1 MSINYKKSPIS
12 AAIAA
17 TFVSLSCVHSV
28 QAISDE
34 KLSKIEQLEKDLQE
48 QEIEQITVVGIQAGI
63 LRAQAI
69 KADAPSVVE
78 ALSIEDLGNFSDE
91 SLADALQRVPGL
103 QVEQDD
109 SGTGGDR
116 VSIRGIGPQF
126 VVTTI
131 NGRTPMSSGGEGI
144 QDLRSFNL
152 NTIPTEILGAALI
165 YKTPTAKNIESGLAG
180 TVDLQTLK
188 PLQIKK
194 FKGSNFFGQVKL
206 QSTYSDLSEEYSP
219 RGSIMFGAKNEN
231 DTLGAYVSM
240 ISAKDYRKR
249 DESTLRFKT
258 VGLQI
263 DNNRDGQYTEEGDGP
278 INEYRV
284 PDVLTLNPIEEER
297 ERFGLATAIQWR
309 PTENIDINFDYFN
322 SSFDNRSKRNKAS
335 VTFGKTFT
343 GNSTVRLFNPDRITI
358 KENTVVAFSPNPA
371 TQNLGSGADHPGWE
385 YLAPTQSFRPEF
397 SALKYDNLVDN
408 EVYGLNFDWNNGD
421 DLFINVDVSSSKTDF
436 YQSLENKAKFQHK
449 VSNNPILQ
457 VDPNYVAYNA
467 LGDAPY
473 MTFGA
478 DALNQE
484 NFSFGTMIDR
494 EIVNVGKNDAIAI
507 DVSKYLTDDLLLDF
521 GARYSTSSV
530 DVRVAK
536 PANYKLN
543 AEQQEKLRAVIGVNS
558 LTDPFLDDVFPEQS
572 LNQWLKLDFD
582 ALTQA
587 VPEATSATGL
597 DDGIYD
603 GDILT
608 AADREDDYPLEL
620 GQSFYVEEETLSLYA
635 QLNYDFEIGDMPVS
649 TNFGVRGIKV
659 ATEAIGFGNIDVR
672 DPYPAGDAQTDVDGD
687 DDTNDIPDSIKLSS
701 AATIVT
707 DEYWE
712 VLPAFNIN
720 FNLIENINLRFSA
733 SKVMTRP
740 KLTDIAPKNDLK
752 LYNNEYAFETDP
764 EGYAEFEHRV
774 STGKA
779 GNVELKPYTAIQ
791 YDTTLEIYTE
801 NGGAYYASVFYK
813 DVSDYIVN
821 QNINPETMA
830 LPVDPDGFFAE
841 NGVDLPELMANSEYD
856 IIMPVNFSDGVIQGV
871 EIGLNQTLDFL
882 PWSGFGVQANY
893 AYVDSKFDKNVGGEG
908 VGFPGSSTNSA
919 NFTGYYENKGFSV
932 RVAYAWRDNYLRT
945 LGTPG
950 SDRNSD
956 IKFNEGFGNLSF
968 NMSYRIMKGV
978 QVRFSAANMLDADL
992 RSYVANSPEVVSD
1005 YTTRGRNYTLG
1016 LNLNF

>member
-1 MSINYKKSPIS
+1 MNINYKKTPIA

-17 TFVSLSCVHSV
+17 SLLSLSCAHSV
-28 QAISDE
+28 QAAVE
-34 KLSKIEQLEKDLQE
+34 KKLTKIEQVEKDLQD
-48 QEIEQITVVGIQAGI
+48 QEIELITVVGIKAGI

-69 KADAPSVVE
+69 KADAASVVE
-78 ALSIEDLGNFSDE
+78 ALSIEDLGNFSDD

-194 FKGSNFFGQVKL
+194 FRESNFFGQVKL
-206 QSTYSDLSEEYSP
+206 QSTYSELSEQYSP
-219 RGSIMFGAKNEN
+219 RGSIMLGAKNDD
-231 DTLGAYVSM
+231 DTLGGYVSV
-240 ISAKDYRKR
+240 ISAKDYRSK

-258 VGLQI
+258 VGMQI
-263 DNNRDGQYTEEGDGP
+263 DNNKDGQYTEEGDGP

-284 PDVLTLNPIEEER
+284 PDVLTLNPIVEER
-297 ERFGLATAIQWR
+297 ERLGIATAIQWR
-309 PTENIDINFDYFN
+309 PSENIDINLDYFK
-322 SSFDNRSKRNKAS
+322 SSFDNRSKRNKAT
-335 VTFGKTFT
+335 VNFGKLFSK
-343 GNSTVRLFNPDRITI
+343 NPSVRLFNPDRITI
-358 KENTVVAFSPNPA
+358 KENTVVAFDPNPA
-371 TQNLGSGADHPGWE
+371 TQNLGSGSDHPGWE
-385 YLAPTQSFRPEF
+385 YTAPTQTLKPEF
-397 SALKYDNLVDN
+397 SALEYDNFVDN

-421 DLFINVDVSSSKTDF
+421 DLFINVDLSSSKVDF
-436 YQSLENKAKFQHK
+436 YQSLENKGKFKHK
-449 VSNNPILQ
+449 VNNADNIHADQ
-457 VDPNYVAYNA
+457 NYVAYNA
-467 LGDAPY
+467 LGDTPY
-473 MTFGA
+473 ITFGTDVIDPA
-478 DALNQE
+478 NLG
-484 NFSFGTMIDR
+484 FSSMIDK

-507 DVSKYLTDDLLLDF
+507 DLSKYLTDDLILDV
-521 GARYSTSSV
+521 GVRYSKSSV

-536 PANYKLN
+536 PVNYTLS
-543 AEQQEKLRAVIGVNS
+543 AEQQDKIRAQLGVNG
-558 LTDPFLDDVFPEQS
+558 LTDPFLEGVFPAQA

-582 ALTQA
+582 ALTNA

-608 AADREDDYPLEL
+608 AASRTDDFPLSL
-620 GQSFYVEEETLSLYA
+620 GESFYVEEETLSLYA
-635 QLNYDFEIGDMPVS
+635 QLNLDFEIADMPVT

-659 ATEAIGFGNIDVR
+659 STEAIGFGNVEVK
-672 DPYPAGDAQTDVDGD
+672 DPWLALDLETDADGD
-687 DDTNDIPDSIKLSS
+687 GDFNDVPDKLSLAS
-701 AATIVT
+701 AATIVN

-720 FNLIENINLRFSA
+720 FNVVDNVNLRFSA

-740 KLTDIAPKNDLK
+740 KLTDIAPKNK
-752 LYNNEYAFETDP
+752 LNLFNENAWEIDP
-764 EGYAEFEHRV
+764 EAYEDSPTKVA
-774 STGKA
+774 TGKA
-779 GNVELKPYTAIQ
+779 GNVDLKPYTAIQ
-791 YDTTLEIYTE
+791 YDTTLEWYTE

-821 QNINPETMA
+821 QNVNPES
-830 LPVDPDGFFAE
+830 LQIPEDPEGYFAS
-841 NGVDLPELMANSEYD
+841 NGIDLAELIANSEFD
-856 IIMPVNFSDGVIQGV
+856 IIMPVNFSDGVIQGI

-882 PWSGFGVQANY
+882 PWPGFGVQANY
-893 AYVDSKFDKNVGGEG
+893 SYVDSKFDKNVGGEG

-932 RVAYAWRDNYLRT
+932 RVAYAWRDDYLRT

-968 NMSYRIMKGV
+968 NMSYRIIKGV
-978 QVRFSAANMLDADL
+978 QVRFSAANILDADL

-1016 LNLNF
+1016 LSLNF